1 MGRTCASCG
10 YSCSRGEFSA
20 NQWSK
25 GEGYSRCRD
34 CVEGNGVPTAVYEC
48 EECQRTFNSSNELN
62 MHRQI
67 HRPRNVSCPLCGLR
81 NFRSGANAVQ
91 HVESGYCTGCIGQD
105 NARQRIYEFASTRQE
120 MRSML
125 SNAPMIKDGYNSG
138 QRAVPNNPY
147 QCNLRE
153 TIPCFIAT
161 HAASG
166 SEAQHQHYSPNR
178 ILRACTPYE
187 FGFKMHLIK

>member
-62 MHRQI
+62 MHRQV

-125 SNAPMIKDGYNSG
+125 SNAPMIQDGYNSG

-147 QCNLRE
+147 QCNCCGRQ
-153 TIPCFIAT
+153 F
-161 HAASG
+161 HALSQLM
-166 SEAQHQHYSPNR
+166 QHQDQKHNINNTLR
-178 ILRACTPYE
+178 IGY
-187 FGFKMHLIK
+187 